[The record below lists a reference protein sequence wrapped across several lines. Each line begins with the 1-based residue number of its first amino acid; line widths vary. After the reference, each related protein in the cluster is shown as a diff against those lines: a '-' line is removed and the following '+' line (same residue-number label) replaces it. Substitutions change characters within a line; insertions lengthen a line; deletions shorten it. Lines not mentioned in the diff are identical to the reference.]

1 MRSPQRDDHPK
12 NTDKAPRGLSCSPFP
27 LKKTNPLGPSTHHR
41 PAFGWVQNLRIALNA
56 VGGNKLRTSLTAGII
71 AIGIAALVG
80 ILTSIDAL
88 EKSLTDTFSSM
99 GSNTLVIRN
108 REPRGAFENR
118 RRRIQYRP
126 IQYREALAFVERFGF
141 PGQGSVSGNVTWTAV
156 IKGGGRKTNPNVN
169 LLGTD
174 DQYLSVGA
182 YSLADGRNFSA
193 IELQN
198 GSPVIILGE
207 EVARKLF
214 KTVKASGKQVSVG
227 SARYRVVGV
236 LASKGS
242 GFGNNADRTALMP
255 LAHVQYAF
263 PSTDRSYVVS
273 FTLSDPRQLAFAEQ
287 EAVGL
292 FRNIRRLSKVDPDN
306 FAVTKSDSFARS
318 LIENLAF
325 VDLAAK
331 AIGLIT
337 LLGAAIGLMNI
348 MLVSVTERTR
358 EIGTRK
364 ALGATQTAIRQQFLM
379 EALIIG
385 QMGGLMGI
393 VLGMAIGNAVAL
405 LVGAGFIVPWAW
417 IFGGIVLCLLVG
429 LVSGYYPA
437 AKAAALDPI
446 EALRYE

>member
-1 MRSPQRDDHPK
+1 MPTLDRLPQKYRQSLP
-12 NTDKAPRGLSCSPFP
+12 GSILQSISF
-27 LKKTNPLGPSTHHR
+27 KKTVLLGPSTESR
-41 PAFGWVQNLRIALNA
+41 PVFGWVQNLRIALNS

-88 EKSLTDTFSSM
+88 EASLTETFSSM
-99 GSNTLVIRN
+99 GSNTLVLRN
-108 REPRGAFENR
+108 REPRGAFESR

-126 IQYREALAFVERFGF
+126 IQYREALSFVERFGF
-141 PGQGSVSGNVTWTAV
+141 PGRGSVSGNVTWTAV

-174 DQYLSVGA
+174 DQYLTVGS
-182 YSLADGRNFSA
+182 YTLADGRNFSPL
-193 IELQN
+193 ELQN
-198 GSPVIILGE
+198 GAPVIILGE

-214 KTVKASGKQVSVG
+214 STIKASGRQVSVG

-242 GFGNNADRTALMP
+242 GFGSNSDRTALMP
-255 LAHVQYAF
+255 LAHIQSAY
-263 PSTDRSYVVS
+263 PSSERSYVVS
-273 FTLSDPRQLAFAEQ
+273 FTLTDPRQLAYAEQ

-292 FRNIRRLSKVDPDN
+292 FRNIRRLSRMDPDN
-306 FAVTKSDSFARS
+306 FSVTKSDSFARS

-325 VDLAAK
+325 VDMAAK

-364 ALGATQTAIRQQFLM
+364 ALGATQSAIRQQFLL

-393 VLGMAIGNAVAL
+393 VLGIVLGNSVAL
-405 LVGAGFIVPWAW
+405 LVGAGFIIPWAW

-429 LVSGYYPA
+429 LVSGFYPA

>member
-1 MRSPQRDDHPK
+1 
-12 NTDKAPRGLSCSPFP
+12 
-27 LKKTNPLGPSTHHR
+27 LGSD
-41 PAFGWVQNLRIALNA
+41 G
-56 VGGNKLRTSLTAGII
+56 
-71 AIGIAALVG
+71 
-80 ILTSIDAL
+80 
-88 EKSLTDTFSSM
+88 
-99 GSNTLVIRN
+99 
-108 REPRGAFENR
+108 
-118 RRRIQYRP
+118 
-126 IQYREALAFVERFGF
+126 
-141 PGQGSVSGNVTWTAV
+141 
-156 IKGGGRKTNPNVN
+156 
-169 LLGTD
+169 
-174 DQYLSVGA
+174 QYLTVGA
-182 YSLADGRNFSA
+182 YTLADGRNFSVR
-193 IELQN
+193 ELQN

-214 KTVKASGKQVSVG
+214 KTVKASGQQVSVG
-227 SARYRVVGV
+227 SSRYRVVGV

-255 LAHVQYAF
+255 LAHVQSAY
-263 PSTDRSYVVS
+263 PSSERSHVVS
-273 FTLSDPRQLAFAEQ
+273 FTLKDARQLAYAEQ

-292 FRNIRRLSKVDPDN
+292 FRNIRRLSRRDPDN
-306 FAVTKSDSFARS
+306 FSVTKSDSFARS

-325 VDLAAK
+325 VDMAAK

-364 ALGATQTAIRQQFLM
+364 ALGATQSAIRQQFLM
-379 EALIIG
+379 EALVIG
-385 QMGGLMGI
+385 QLGGLMGI
-393 VLGMAIGNAVAL
+393 VLGMAMGNAVAF